1 MKQMVAAQRSLL
13 FYCFL
18 MGASIPNSVLP
29 TKYPA
34 SVVPYSRKVVLT
46 RRGFM
51 LTGKKSKESK
61 SDHSKGKAS
70 AADGAGVERS

>member
-51 LTGKKSKESK
+51 LTEQSKERK
-61 SDHSKGKAS
+61 K
-70 AADGAGVERS
+70 